1 LKNNIIKIKDKGPK
15 TNPILLADIFILIK
29 Y

>member
-1 LKNNIIKIKDKGPK
+1 LKNNIIKIKDRGPK
-15 TNPILLADIFILIK
+15 TNPILPADIFILIK